1 MAESIRGNK
10 TLSGTWG
17 ELWIDGE
24 KIFEFSKIELKV
36 TANREDVQI
45 GIDVDS
51 KITGLKG
58 EGSYTVKKVYTRAKA
73 ILESWKKG
81 KDVRCQIIAKLKDPD
96 AVNGQTERWSA
107 NNVWHNELPVV
118 NWEKGGI
125 VEEETSIG
133 FTPSDLQNLDQIA
146 AYEEETVMD
155 KDKSEV
161 FKSFTNKAIKRFQ
174 EKKVRKYRT
183 LHIPSLDENI
193 KIRNLDYP
201 EIVECTEIEDEN
213 DPNAADKYTIYLAVV
228 EPNLKEVAQ
237 EMMNQ
242 GLIQTYPE
250 VVNIFE
256 MSEITEIATEI
267 MKLSG
272 VLGNKKVTVVEELK
286 NS

>member
-133 FTPSDLQNLDQIA
+133 FTPSDLQHLDQIA
-146 AYEEETVMD
+146 GLEEETVMD

>member
-24 KIFEFSKIELKV
+24 KIFEF
-36 TANREDVQI
+36 
-45 GIDVDS
+45 S

-107 NNVWHNELPVV
+107 NNVWHTELPVV

-146 AYEEETVMD
+146 A
-155 KDKSEV
+155 
-161 FKSFTNKAIKRFQ
+161 
-174 EKKVRKYRT
+174 
-183 LHIPSLDENI
+183 
-193 KIRNLDYP
+193 
-201 EIVECTEIEDEN
+201 
-213 DPNAADKYTIYLAVV
+213 
-228 EPNLKEVAQ
+228 
-237 EMMNQ
+237 
-242 GLIQTYPE
+242 
-250 VVNIFE
+250 
-256 MSEITEIATEI
+256 
-267 MKLSG
+267 
-272 VLGNKKVTVVEELK
+272 
-286 NS
+286 

>member
-36 TANREDVQI
+36 TANREEVQI

-58 EGSYTVKKVYTRAKA
+58 GGSYTVKKVYTRAKA

-146 AYEEETVMD
+146 A
-155 KDKSEV
+155 
-161 FKSFTNKAIKRFQ
+161 
-174 EKKVRKYRT
+174 
-183 LHIPSLDENI
+183 
-193 KIRNLDYP
+193 
-201 EIVECTEIEDEN
+201 
-213 DPNAADKYTIYLAVV
+213 
-228 EPNLKEVAQ
+228 
-237 EMMNQ
+237 
-242 GLIQTYPE
+242 
-250 VVNIFE
+250 
-256 MSEITEIATEI
+256 
-267 MKLSG
+267 
-272 VLGNKKVTVVEELK
+272 
-286 NS
+286 

>member
-107 NNVWHNELPVV
+107 NNVWHTELPVV

-125 VEEETSIG
+125 VEEETRSASHRLICR
-133 FTPSDLQNLDQIA
+133 TWIRLQH
-146 AYEEETVMD
+146 
-155 KDKSEV
+155 
-161 FKSFTNKAIKRFQ
+161 KR
-174 EKKVRKYRT
+174 RKQ
-183 LHIPSLDENI
+183 SWI
-193 KIRNLDYP
+193 KIRARYLR
-201 EIVECTEIEDEN
+201 VLLTRRSSAFRRKRSEN
-213 DPNAADKYTIYLAVV
+213 TAHY
-228 EPNLKEVAQ
+228 
-237 EMMNQ
+237 
-242 GLIQTYPE
+242 
-250 VVNIFE
+250 IFR
-256 MSEITEIATEI
+256 A
-267 MKLSG
+267 G
-272 VLGNKKVTVVEELK
+272 
-286 NS
+286 

>member
-1 MAESIRGNK
+1 MAGDEKRVKVKIDHVEKIYDGRKGRMVALNGVDLDIMENEFICVVGPSGCGK
-10 TLSGTWG
+10 STTLRMIAGLEEITDG

-146 AYEEETVMD
+146 A
-155 KDKSEV
+155 
-161 FKSFTNKAIKRFQ
+161 
-174 EKKVRKYRT
+174 
-183 LHIPSLDENI
+183 
-193 KIRNLDYP
+193 
-201 EIVECTEIEDEN
+201 
-213 DPNAADKYTIYLAVV
+213 
-228 EPNLKEVAQ
+228 
-237 EMMNQ
+237 
-242 GLIQTYPE
+242 
-250 VVNIFE
+250 
-256 MSEITEIATEI
+256 
-267 MKLSG
+267 
-272 VLGNKKVTVVEELK
+272 
-286 NS
+286 